1 MRSVQRGPRPTG
13 NDGSRISF
21 QKYGQAKGPLR
32 EHLIERIGE
41 YCSYCERCGDLHVEH
56 VIPKSKAKNLETEWS
71 NLLLGCVN
79 CNSRKSNKNDSRDGY
94 LWPDRDDTFNAFV
107 DTRADGCS

>member
-21 QKYGQAKGPLR
+21 RQYRQAKD
-32 EHLIERIGE
+32 HLIERIGE

-56 VIPKSKAKNLETEWS
+56 VIPKSKAKDLETEWS
-71 NLLLGCVN
+71 NLLLGCGN
-79 CNSRKSNKNDSRDGY
+79 CNGRKSNKNDSRDG
-94 LWPDRDDTFNAFV
+94 
-107 DTRADGCS
+107 